1 MAVYNGFMPLA
12 LSVLPTT
19 AVPTEHMPVY
29 SGTAQAVPAAEV
41 KRSLLFTSLPLPV
54 SNGTTCTCKTP
65 DEVAPG
71 NGFNY
76 GTKTPD
82 EAAPRNG
89 FKCTDGTERYC
100 ATDELCATSEEFFK
114 DDKWSGCEKIVCT
127 CTDPLKE
134 EKTFT
139 PHGLKKANEFTCT
152 DDETRSCGDDEACVA
167 TEPFPSGKMS
177 GTWSGCKEC
186 PFEEY
191 EDPYVGRRLQAPGEY
206 HCYPDK

>member
-71 NGFNY
+71 NGFN
-76 GTKTPD
+76 
-82 EAAPRNG
+82 
-89 FKCTDGTERYC
+89 CTDGTERYC
-100 ATDELCATSEEFFK
+100 AADELCATREKFFK
-114 DDKWSGCEKIVCT
+114 DDDKWSGCEKIFCE
-127 CTDPLKE
+127 CNKPRKE
-134 EKTFT
+134 AKFFWPKSTLTYE
-139 PHGLKKANEFTCT
+139 NDFTCT
-152 DDETRSCGDDEACVA
+152 DQAKPSCANDEACVA

>member
-41 KRSLLFTSLPLPV
+41 KRSLLFTSLPLLASSP
-54 SNGTTCTCKTP
+54 TTCTCKTP

-71 NGFNY
+71 NGFN
-76 GTKTPD
+76 
-82 EAAPRNG
+82 
-89 FKCTDGTERYC
+89 CTDGTERYC
-100 ATDELCATSEEFFK
+100 AADELCATREKFFK
-114 DDKWSGCEKIVCT
+114 DDDKWSGCEKIFCE
-127 CTDPLKE
+127 CNKPRKE
-134 EKTFT
+134 AKFFWPKSTLTYE
-139 PHGLKKANEFTCT
+139 NDFTCT
-152 DDETRSCGDDEACVA
+152 DQAKPSCANDEACVA

-186 PFEEY
+186 EY
-191 EDPYVGRRLQAPGEY
+191 VPPEFVRRLQVVGRRLQVPIPVGVY